1 MSCDLNTSAVGG
13 PVEGREEGK
22 GEGEEAVLKS
32 TGQRKGK
39 AYL

>member
-22 GEGEEAVLKS
+22 GEEAVLKS